1 MWEGSSI
8 PRSQSISSRLVCQ
21 DVTRQASCIQQKTL
35 SICTS
40 RGPSML
46 ACPMT
51 LPTLTKPPRRRLS
64 AGLHEQG
71 CVRQQQRSLQP
82 GCNILHFPIRDRGH
96 CTILSAQHLCKN
108 DQHKVTCTYI
118 SAVFTPCLHDILSW
132 CICENFMLLK
142 REAQKEAMKFHA
154 WCLLR
159 SGAQDEKSRK
169 DVCLQASVENFAT
182 ICTCNTHGRSHKDNS
197 YPYSLCSAAMS
208 EMCCARHHISL
219 HANMINMT
227 FAPCIS

>member
-82 GCNILHFPIRDRGH
+82 GCNILHFPILDRGH

-108 DQHKVTCTYI
+108 DQHKVACTYI

-132 CICENFMLLK
+132 CICENLMLLK
-142 REAQKEAMKFHA
+142 REAKKKSHETSRLVLAEIRRSRRKVTQG
-154 WCLLR
+154 CLFAGFCGELC
-159 SGAQDEKSRK
+159 D
-169 DVCLQASVENFAT
+169 DMHLQYT
-182 ICTCNTHGRSHKDNS
+182 WTK
-197 YPYSLCSAAMS
+197 P
-208 EMCCARHHISL
+208 
-219 HANMINMT
+219 
-227 FAPCIS
+227 